1 MLVFCVTY
9 VYFQLLIEQQVLGI
23 LRCNWDEVANM
34 TGVSVT
40 PVGTYVHIVQGLL
53 SRFTYF
59 CLFCF
64 MELLLCYYN
73 TYMSPKSFISQF
85 FRLFHTTD

>member
-1 MLVFCVTY
+1 MLVFGETY

-59 CLFCF
+59 
-64 MELLLCYYN
+64 
-73 TYMSPKSFISQF
+73 
-85 FRLFHTTD
+85 

>member
-1 MLVFCVTY
+1 MLVFSVTY
-9 VYFQLLIEQQVLGI
+9 VYFQLLIELQVLGI

-59 CLFCF
+59 
-64 MELLLCYYN
+64 
-73 TYMSPKSFISQF
+73 
-85 FRLFHTTD
+85 